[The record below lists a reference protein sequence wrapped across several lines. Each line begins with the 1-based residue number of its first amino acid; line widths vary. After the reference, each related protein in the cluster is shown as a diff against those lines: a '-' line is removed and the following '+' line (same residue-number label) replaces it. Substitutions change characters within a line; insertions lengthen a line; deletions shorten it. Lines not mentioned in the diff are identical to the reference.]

1 MNKFLTKIIGA
12 SLAAAMMVGVG
23 VGANANKQ
31 AKELDATGE
40 TWASVSDTF
49 ELATSISAGDEI
61 IIVSSYAD
69 KAMGAQGSNNRSAA
83 DVTKE
88 GTLVSDKTVT
98 VNALNTV
105 ALITVETTEVNNT
118 NYFNFAV
125 DGGYLYDA
133 STSSKNYL
141 RKQNTVTDNGYAD
154 WTVNINNS
162 GIASITARAAAAAN
176 KLVLS
181 YNTGNALFACYSSLQ
196 TNGGLEIYKKVASA
210 SVVSSVEASI
220 KSGTYYTGST
230 LSASDFDVT
239 VKWTGGKADTNPTEG
254 FTWTVNG
261 VANGTLNEGNNTVVV
276 TYSEVSSP
284 SFTVVGTTI
293 HATAVEISE
302 ETATLETIGETLTL
316 TATITP
322 ANAVETVSWSTS
334 DEAVATV
341 DDNGEVTAVA
351 AGTAT
356 ITATAGSVSDTCE
369 VTVYNRS
376 KATISFGKKDYNI
389 AKPTETQDEISNALI
404 DGYDFNLLNAHN
416 SGATY
421 EYIMFATNN
430 LGTEESLVA
439 NKTAIPGA
447 ITRIVFNIRVGSS
460 GKAIYNAILSNSS
473 VTTTVSDST
482 YTRTGAGTLT
492 IEADSSSNYHFF
504 AISCVTTA
512 GNGQLASIDVF
523 YVPTTVKTD
532 FHALETQ
539 TTLSYRYEK
548 NAQDEFSYS
557 DISIRF
563 GALVSKN
570 LWDEI
575 NTIYDVAG
583 FGVMI
588 ASGNTIKDF
597 ETFEEYAEF
606 AVPADQNPNI
616 ASELIDYYVENDG
629 TFEIPLSNNSYYW
642 NLRFS
647 IPESDMHVTYTAAA
661 YIKIGSELIFMQKAR
676 ESVETLALDYLQNRG
691 CDATTAGGSLK
702 NIVDQSQM
710 S

>member
-1 MNKFLTKIIGA
+1 MNKFISKIIGA
-12 SLAAAMMVGVG
+12 TLAFAMMIGGAVGI
-23 VGANANKQ
+23 NA
-31 AKELDATGE
+31 AKEATE
-40 TWASVSDTF
+40 VNAASTGNYSLV
-49 ELATSISAGDEI
+49 TSTTGISAGDTVIFLNHDGNNALKAISTTSTKYGTLCSVTTSNNTVELSNANVAEFTVEAGNSAGSFSFKG
-61 IIVSSYAD
+61 VSS
-69 KAMGAQGSNNRSAA
+69 NSAA
-83 DVTKE
+83 G
-88 GTLVSDKTVT
+88 GT
-98 VNALNTV
+98 A
-105 ALITVETTEVNNT
+105 IT
-118 NYFNFAV
+118 NY
-125 DGGYLYDA
+125 LYWTSGNSLNQSSTKDA
-133 STSSKNYL
+133 KTSWTLNS
-141 RKQNTVTDNGYAD
+141 YA
-154 WTVNINNS
+154 T
-162 GIASITARAAAAAN
+162 
-176 KLVLS
+176 
-181 YNTGNALFACYSSLQ
+181 NTGMVVANCSTTTRIVRFNSDRFACY
-196 TNGGLEIYKKVASA
+196 TTGAGTGIDIYKKSTAA
-210 SVVSSVEASI
+210 TPTVSSVQASI
-220 KSGTYYTGST
+220 KEGTYYTGSK
-230 LSASDFDVT
+230 LSESDFNVT
-239 VKWTGGKADTNPTEG
+239 VKWTQDKADTNPTEG
-254 FTWTVNG
+254 FTWTVND
-261 VANGTLNEGNNTVVV
+261 VEDGTLSEGDNEVFV
-276 TYSEVSSP
+276 TYAEVNSTK
-284 SFTVVGTTI
+284 FNVVGTTV
-293 HATAVEISE
+293 HATAVNISE
-302 ETATLETIGETLTL
+302 DTATLEVIGETTTL
-316 TATITP
+316 NATITP
-322 ANAVETVSWSTS
+322 ANAVETITWSSS
-334 DEAVATV
+334 DENVATV
-341 DDNGEVTAVA
+341 DENGEVTAVG

-356 ITATAGSVSDTCE
+356 IAATAGSASDTCE

-421 EYIMFATNN
+421 DYIMFATNN

-492 IEADSSSNYHFF
+492 IEADPSSNYHFF
-504 AISCVTTA
+504 AISCVTAA

-606 AVPADQNPNI
+606 AVPANQNPNI

-661 YIKIGSELIFMQKAR
+661 YIKIGSEIIFMQKAR

>member
-1 MNKFLTKIIGA
+1 MNKFISKIIGA
-12 SLAAAMMVGVG
+12 TLAFAMMIGGAVGINAFKEAKEVNADSGASFSVATYATANSWSDGTAYSTVNYDSMISLVGKTNGNNSKYYSSNKSWRHYEGDSGTITINAATGATLTSATFTFSYANKGCLVYDDTNYNSGGEIDLSGLTSAVIGVG
-23 VGANANKQ
+23 HTSGTKNGNVQITAIVISYEVSSSAPVV
-31 AKELDATGE
+31 D
-40 TWASVSDTF
+40 SVS
-49 ELATSISAGDEI
+49 AT
-61 IIVSSYAD
+61 
-69 KAMGAQGSNNRSAA
+69 MN
-83 DVTKE
+83 
-88 GTLVSDKTVT
+88 SD
-98 VNALNTV
+98 
-105 ALITVETTEVNNT
+105 
-118 NYFNFAV
+118 
-125 DGGYLYDA
+125 
-133 STSSKNYL
+133 
-141 RKQNTVTDNGYAD
+141 
-154 WTVNINNS
+154 
-162 GIASITARAAAAAN
+162 
-176 KLVLS
+176 
-181 YNTGNALFACYSSLQ
+181 
-196 TNGGLEIYKKVASA
+196 
-210 SVVSSVEASI
+210 
-220 KSGTYYTGST
+220 TYYTGST
-230 LSASDFDVT
+230 LSASDFSVT
-239 VKWTGGKADTNPTEG
+239 ATWTEGKADTHPTEG

-261 VANGTLNEGNNTVVV
+261 VANGVLQEGDNAVVV
-276 TYSEVSSP
+276 TYANVSSDP
-284 SFTVVGTTI
+284 FNVVGTTI
-293 HATAVEISE
+293 HATSVEINHD
-302 ETATLETIGETLTL
+302 TVTFETIGETLAL
-316 TATITP
+316 SASITP

-356 ITATAGSVSDTCE
+356 ITATAGSVSDICE

-482 YTRTGAGTLT
+482 HTRTGAGTLT
-492 IEADSSSNYHFF
+492 IEADPSSNYHFF
-504 AISCVTTA
+504 AISCVTAA

-523 YVPTTVKTD
+523 YVPTTVKAD

-597 ETFEEYAEF
+597 ETFEDYAEF

-661 YIKIGSELIFMQKAR
+661 YIKIGSEIIFMQKAR